1 MNVMQ
6 RQTKLKT
13 RAVEFAKLT
22 GMRPCD
28 RKYYYGE
35 PGKKLLIQEWGSED
49 LPVVLFVHGFPGCAD
64 HGGLMAASSKWGA
77 FRLIAMDRPGYGQ
90 SDLQKKITPYKFA
103 NQIKAFLDEKAIQEL
118 SIITVS
124 GGAPYAMATAHLLKE
139 RVRKLTSVAGA
150 APLTLKNCRYMNS
163 TQVRMWMLRTFVPQ
177 PVLEYTMGRLW
188 KSGIEK
194 VDQFLFNES
203 SEFSPPD
210 QEVFAHAEI
219 GPLLTSTLKT
229 ALSQGPGAL
238 LEDLQ
243 VIKSSWGFP
252 LNEVICPV
260 TLWHGGSDNV
270 IHYKYAYE
278 MEKLLPKAKLKF
290 ISDEGHYS
298 ISLNRRDEI
307 LGDLLF

>member
-1 MNVMQ
+1 
-6 RQTKLKT
+6 
-13 RAVEFAKLT
+13 
-22 GMRPCD
+22 MRPCD

-90 SDLQKKITPYKFA
+90 SDLQKNITPSKFA
-103 NQIKAFLDEKAIQEL
+103 EQIKGLLDEKGVDEL

-124 GGAPYAMATAHLLKE
+124 GGAPYAMAVAYLLQE
-139 RVRKLTSVAGA
+139 RVRKMTSVAGA
-150 APLTLKNCRYMNS
+150 APLTLKNCRYMS
-163 TQVRMWMLRTFVPQ
+163 SAQVRMWMLRTFVPQ
-177 PVLEYTMGRLW
+177 SVLEYTMGRLW

-194 VDQFLFNES
+194 VDQFLFSENN
-203 SEFSPPD
+203 EFSAPD

-219 GPLLTSTLKT
+219 GPLLMSTLRT
-229 ALSQGPGAL
+229 ALMQGPGAL
-238 LEDLQ
+238 LVDLQ
-243 VIKSSWGFP
+243 VIKSAWGFP
-252 LNEVICPV
+252 LSGVTCPV
-260 TLWHGGSDNV
+260 TLWHGSSDNV
-270 IHYKYAYE
+270 IHYQYAHE
-278 MEKLLPKAKLKF
+278 MQKLLPKAELKF

>member
-1 MNVMQ
+1 
-6 RQTKLKT
+6 
-13 RAVEFAKLT
+13 
-22 GMRPCD
+22 MRPCD

-90 SDLQKKITPYKFA
+90 SDLQKNITPSKFA
-103 NQIKAFLDEKAIQEL
+103 GQIKGLLDEKGVDEL

-124 GGAPYAMATAHLLKE
+124 GGAPYAMAVAYLLQK
-139 RVRKLTSVAGA
+139 RVRKMTSVAGA
-150 APLTLKNCRYMNS
+150 APLTLKNCRYMS
-163 TQVRMWMLRTFVPQ
+163 SAQVRMWMLRTFVPQ
-177 PVLEYTMGRLW
+177 SVLEYTMGRLW

-194 VDQFLFNES
+194 VDQFLFSES
-203 SEFSPPD
+203 NEFSPPD

-219 GPLLTSTLKT
+219 GPLLMSTLKT
-229 ALSQGPGAL
+229 ALLQGPGAL

-243 VIKSSWGFP
+243 VIKSAWGFP
-252 LNEVICPV
+252 LHEITCPV

-307 LGDLLF
+307 LGDLLY